1 MCVCFFCVVMNDN
14 HFCSLLE
21 VTDRNRATTS
31 VTGLLQDLEI
41 NRVVSV
47 ANINVVNDFILLSET
62 LYTGNTQG

>member
-1 MCVCFFCVVMNDN
+1 MNDN

-21 VTDRNRATTS
+21 VTDRNRAMTS
-31 VTGLLQDLEI
+31 VTGLLQELEI